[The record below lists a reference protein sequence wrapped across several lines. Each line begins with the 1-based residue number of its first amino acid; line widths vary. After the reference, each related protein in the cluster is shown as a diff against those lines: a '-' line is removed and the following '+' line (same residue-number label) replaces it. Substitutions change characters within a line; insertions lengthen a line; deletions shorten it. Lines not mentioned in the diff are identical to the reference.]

1 LKEEGKL
8 IIISSDYVKMEL
20 MEIEDEEK
28 REDVMNFE
36 RVLSDLNFE
45 HNNEVKLL
53 ASEIVEKCNI
63 GILDALHISAAV
75 LTNAEFFLTCDE
87 GITVKR
93 IRVTEVLRGKGQ
105 FINIFNPIDYLKSEW
120 RIIIR

>member
-1 LKEEGKL
+1 MKEEGKL

>member
-1 LKEEGKL
+1 
-8 IIISSDYVKMEL
+8 MEL